1 MSWRQADCHIN
12 NQYNTTFW
20 TLIQS
25 GGLSNQEAQ
34 KRLKGTLAKDK
45 NEILFSEFGIN
56 YNNEPEQYKKGTTLI
71 RENGSISELFVDI
84 IGDSFWNSEHSIL

>member
-12 NQYNTTFW
+12 NLYNTAFW

-34 KRLKGTLAKDK
+34 ERLKGTLAKDK

-56 YNNEPEQYKKGTTLI
+56 YNNEPDQYKKGTTLI
-71 RENGSISELFVDI
+71 RGNGGISEMFVDI
-84 IGDSFWNSEHSIL
+84 IGDSFWNEHSIL